1 MLWMLETSAACGR
14 AETQQQPP
22 AFGGGFWLTPFL
34 LSAPPE
40 PKPSPKSGRFWR
52 RQYAIRVVDLLARGV
67 GGDSVWRPRRYVV
80 KAKACDIV
88 IYVWVALSILY
99 LVAQIVR
106 AL

>member
-1 MLWMLETSAACGR
+1 MR
-14 AETQQQPP
+14 
-22 AFGGGFWLTPFL
+22 FGWLIFWL
-34 LSAPPE
+34 
-40 PKPSPKSGRFWR
+40 
-52 RQYAIRVVDLLARGV
+52 GV